1 MNPQDGIVPFTALLM
16 LGLIWVRTR
25 IQYSGGAQGPLRL
38 QRAGQIYFTSAV
50 ALLVIGWFAAPL
62 LGRALWPVP
71 GVTPTLVRVVWCLA
85 TYYIFIVVHR
95 VLKTRG
101 TAVFKQQGAAPQG

>member
-1 MNPQDGIVPFTALLM
+1 MNAQDMIVPFTALLM

-25 IQYSGGAQGPLRL
+25 IQYSRGAEGPLRL
-38 QRAGQIYFTSAV
+38 QRAGQIYFASAV
-50 ALLVIGWFAAPL
+50 ALLAIGWFAAPA
-62 LGRALWPVP
+62 LGRAFWPVP

-85 TYYIFIVVHR
+85 TYYLFIVVHR

-101 TAVFKQQGAAPQG
+101 TAVFKHQGLT

>member
-1 MNPQDGIVPFTALLM
+1 MNAQDAIVPFTALLM

-25 IQYSGGAQGPLRL
+25 IQYSRGAEGPLRL
-38 QRAGQIYFTSAV
+38 QRAGLIYFGSAA
-50 ALLVIGWFAAPL
+50 ALLVIGWFAAPA
-62 LGRALWPVP
+62 LGRAFWPVP

-95 VLKTRG
+95 VMKTRG
-101 TAVFKQQGAAPQG
+101 TAVFTPQ